1 MATHTSIWGQEWI
14 MDDKQISDKPC
25 VILQTLDSDRSPEN
39 EYLVLEVTKKFTQFI
54 VVFR

>member
-1 MATHTSIWGQEWI
+1 